1 MLIKSQGYKINF
13 IDKEDSYVGFDYESS
28 CCERFWWDVRDASNQ
43 VLDDASI
50 EDENILLIGLADTE
64 VGKEEDD
71 EEHDYASFLLS
82 NGTYLCLHNSHNG
95 YYGHGWES
103 NIKGSV
109 DKGVL

>member
-1 MLIKSQGYKINF
+1 MLVKGQGYKINF

-28 CCERFWWDVRDASNQ
+28 CCENFWWDVRDASNQ
-43 VLDDASI
+43 VLVEDSI
-50 EDENILLIGLADTE
+50 EDENVLLVSLVETE
-64 VGKEEDD
+64 VGYEDD
-71 EEHDYASFLLS
+71 SEHDYASFLLS

-109 DKGVL
+109 DSGVL